1 MSLQNPI
8 QPVNPSQP
16 INNALA
22 SANPQLYYASRA
34 GQNTVEEQGIMD
46 NIQRLLAKDKEL
58 NQMHDAGKAYKIYND
73 LDPVIKQGLQFI
85 NEGAQYQKAPPSLLG
100 KALKGGLNA
109 VANPFREILH
119 TAMVPIKSVHTAY
132 DVTRQ
137 ATNNSEAFKYLLTK
151 KSWSDAWNGHNQW
164 NQDELAKLEEQHGRA
179 ASFLARGIIDGKKP
193 GDIIR
198 EYGQLDTDM
207 VNAIRMMSDVDAKG
221 NNSVDWT
228 KVMTDHKS
236 NQINYGNDITKW
248 FNSNHPP
255 KDGGVWSYVAP
266 YALQPLGIIGIDNN
280 IHPSK
285 DGEQWLIDN
294 PNPFSK
300 GGEVSPSGFNNFVF
314 DIVMDPMTWLTMGST
329 KSMMQSEKLAETFIQ
344 AGRNNSAT
352 RVADLFA
359 DPAVAQYHT
368 GLADAINGLRAA
380 RKAGDDAASAY
391 ARINISQ
398 NFSKYD
404 NDIILNRL
412 TTAKVLN
419 DEEKLVPVTDLK
431 TMQKF
436 FEMGEHTNYII
447 SGRTEGSQYYTENH
461 VAIER
466 STRKLT
472 NGVRALWDEMV
483 NGVDRKVLNGIE
495 VIPDKVRNSATEFD
509 KYMANAREFK
519 LIDPK
524 SDEALNSL
532 TRHGNQLQRAYNAA
546 MSKHPA
552 NVMIYTEDNMVVK
565 SVGPFR
571 DFARVIVGDKV
582 QANLLAER
590 YLRVSPEERI
600 NLLYSMFKLYTDKI
614 GLASTV
620 KGLEKQ
626 RGFLESIFAPVKGAG
641 PITNPV
647 MPEHLI
653 KDNMLEIPTGISQLL
668 HTTEGISMPNFQS
681 LIEDVHNTRNFSSA
695 IAKNFGFSGLT
706 NEAWAKFV
714 MGSWSKLTL
723 FPKLGTKSAVDEGT
737 IGLMVQHPRAI
748 LDFFWGKGSAVSNTV
763 AAYRGSSETYGLVK
777 NKLLSGLGR
786 NPAEYVS
793 AAERKAMQ
801 APVKVDV
808 SYRLPNGK
816 LINRNMIVSADEYF
830 GAPYE
835 ERLANK
841 VIAKYAG
848 KLTSEEQRY
857 LATHLLNN
865 SHALE
870 GMVQSHV
877 ARSFGS
883 TMVDGTMAAEI
894 YGKSALTEA
903 VDEWG
908 RKDMGKFITDE
919 HNMLLNSERT
929 QIHYDAFNRYFG
941 YNALKMPNGKMLDLG
956 NTFIKHNALRSAEDG
971 QAYVDDVMQQIGWVR
986 NKDGNWAASG
996 KIVAEDEYGKVISTA
1011 SQSLKTIKYFNGRFG
1026 QTYGLTAAGKSASQ
1040 ISEGI
1045 IYKSMGELYNIFHGS
1060 GEKGVFNEGLLN
1072 ALQSKVAE
1080 AEGKIT
1086 ARKSFEAS
1094 DAAMRRYAKKP
1105 LVVTDQTKESRAAYE
1120 ARQTNY
1126 AYHAR
1131 NMPFADFEVLAKD
1144 FPIIGELKTQYDMPS
1159 LVDSAESAF
1168 KKYGEI
1174 PWKMMDKQLTDLYRA
1189 DAFGIKVLQQRKIL
1203 AADEKQMVNDL
1214 VKSGVNREDALLQAD
1229 IFMDTRATHNA
1240 ADELMKYADNPDVRS
1255 QMAWNL
1261 RGVGRF
1267 YRATEDYVR
1276 RAGRYLVAH
1285 PDKIIYRAGH
1295 AQQAINGSGVM
1306 YTDDKGNQYVM
1317 VPNDAM
1323 LWNMVAPVLTAVAD
1337 PVRATEN
1344 VVRGNWDF
1352 FKQPKWNQ
1360 YSAKVSLLNPSYNDA
1375 AGIPSLTGPTIAI
1388 PVKVVQSLLGMI
1400 GRTLN
1405 NEQTLVVADNLDNI
1419 ILGPGSDNTSWMRA
1433 ALPSGLVGLWSQF
1446 EPEHK
1451 TGIQATTLMQAAANL
1466 EYSNSTKMKPE
1477 DWGNAEKVQQ
1487 HYDRLRIATLNL
1499 LSVKVGFNLES
1510 PVTLSTNDANFPND
1524 LRRTG
1529 VIGFRQEFSDI
1540 LRAVI
1545 DVNSKYGYY
1554 IGDPVATAVSMFT
1567 ASDPDKL
1574 VWTVGTGNKA
1584 AKAAISYTKE
1594 TKLWTMKNTNLL
1606 HDYSDVAWVFA
1617 PNIGKYDPSV
1627 VTYLAA
1633 MDIIPG
1639 QQNPFDSNDA
1649 ILKRYLLSAA
1659 TARARNDYYNVDR
1672 ELEQQLNDPNNPDRN
1687 RATVRGE
1694 LIRRANDIKTAM
1706 KANNPALALD
1716 LGTNPV
1722 VARQELIQKF
1732 NHLDQMVNNPKYFDV
1747 LPKGDRN
1754 QMALMTARVN
1764 RMLAVFE
1771 DVNIRSQFNG
1781 QDSVDKVYQDGVDF
1795 LTQLSAGNPSL
1806 TEAWTSVIK
1815 PLINDVY
1822 KIPTKAM
1829 GKP

>member
-1 MSLQNPI
+1 MSFQNPI
-8 QPVNPSQP
+8 QPVNPAKP
-16 INNALA
+16 INNTLA

-34 GQNTVEEQGIMD
+34 GQNTQEEQGIMD
-46 NIQRLLAKDKEL
+46 NMQRLLAKDKEL
-58 NQMHDAGKAYKIYND
+58 NQMHDVGKAYKAYNN
-73 LDPVIKQGLQFI
+73 LDPIIKQGLQFI
-85 NEGAQYQKAPPSLLG
+85 NEGAQYQKAPPSILG
-100 KALKGGLNA
+100 QIATNTLKFA
-109 VANPFREILH
+109 TDPFRQILAA
-119 TAMVPIKSVHTAY
+119 TMVPFKAVHAAY

-137 ATNNSEAFKYLLTK
+137 ATNNSDALKYLLTK
-151 KSWSDAWNGHNQW
+151 KTWSDAWAGHNQW
-164 NQDELAKLEEQHGRA
+164 NQDELAKLEDQHGRA

-207 VNAIRMMSDVDAKG
+207 VNAVRMMSNVDAKG
-221 NNSVDWT
+221 KPSPEWG
-228 KVMTDHKS
+228 KVMADH
-236 NQINYGNDITKW
+236 NAAQINYGNDVTAW

-255 KDGGVWSYVAP
+255 KDGGVWSYIAP
-266 YALQPLGIIGIDNN
+266 AALDPLSFIGIDNN
-280 IHPSK
+280 VHPSK
-285 DGEQWLIDN
+285 DGTKWLMDN

-300 GGEVSPSGFNNFVF
+300 GGEISPSGFNNAVF
-314 DIVMDPMTWLTMGST
+314 DVVADPMTWLTGGSS
-329 KSMMQSEKLAETFIQ
+329 KAVLKSEKLAETFTN
-344 AGRNNSAT
+344 AAHNNSAT

-359 DPAVAQYHT
+359 DPAVAQYHA
-368 GLADAINGLRAA
+368 GLADAVNGLRTA

-391 ARINISQ
+391 ARINIAQ

-404 NDIILNRL
+404 NDLILNRL
-412 TTAKVLN
+412 INTKVLN
-419 DEEKLVPVTDLK
+419 EEEKLVPVTDLN

-472 NGVRALWDEMV
+472 NGVKAMWDQMV
-483 NGVDRKVLNGIE
+483 NGVDRRIIAGEKAIPDSVLNNAE
-495 VIPDKVRNSATEFD
+495 EFD
-509 KYMANAREFK
+509 KYMANAREFR
-519 LIDPK
+519 LVDPK
-524 SDEALNSL
+524 ADEALNNL
-532 TRHGNQLQRAYNAA
+532 TRHGNQLQRAYNSA
-546 MSKHPA
+546 MAKHPA
-552 NVMIYTEDNMVVK
+552 NVMLYTEDNMVLK
-565 SVGPFR
+565 SINAFR
-571 DFARVIVGDKV
+571 DFSRVIVGDKV

-590 YLRVSPEERI
+590 FLRVNPEERI
-600 NLLYSMFKLYTDKI
+600 NMLFSMFKLYTDKI

-620 KGLEKQ
+620 KGLDKQ
-626 RGFLESIFAPVKGAG
+626 RAWLESIFAPIKGMG

-647 MPEHLI
+647 TPEHLMR
-653 KDNMLEIPTGISQLL
+653 DNVIDIPSGASELL
-668 HTTEGISMPNFQS
+668 HTTEGVSMPNFQS
-681 LIEDVHNTRNFSSA
+681 LIEDVHNTRNFSSVM
-695 IAKNFGFSGLT
+695 AKNLGFSGLT
-706 NEAWAKFV
+706 NEAWAKFL
-714 MGSWSKLTL
+714 MGTWSKLTL
-723 FPKLGTKSAVDEGT
+723 FPKLGIKSAIDEGT

-748 LDFFWGKGSAVSNTV
+748 LDFFWGKGSAISNAT
-763 AAYRGSSETYGLVK
+763 AAYRGSTETYGFVK
-777 NKLLSGLGR
+777 SKLLSGLGR

-801 APVKVDV
+801 EPVKLDV

-835 ERLANK
+835 ERLANR

-848 KLTSEEQRY
+848 KLTPEEQRY
-857 LATHLLNN
+857 LGTHLINN

-883 TMVDGTMAAEI
+883 TMVDGTLAAEI
-894 YGKSALTEA
+894 YGKSPLTEA
-903 VDEWG
+903 VESWG
-908 RKDMGKFITDE
+908 RKDMGKYITDE
-919 HNMLLNSERT
+919 KNMLLNSERT
-929 QIHYDAFNRYFG
+929 QIHYDAFSRYFG
-941 YNALKMPNGKMLDLG
+941 YNSIKMPNGKVLDLG
-956 NTFIKHNALRSAEDG
+956 NAFIKHNALRTAEDG
-971 QAYVDDVMQQIGWVR
+971 AAYVEDLMKQIGWTR
-986 NKDGNWAASG
+986 NAEGNWTAAG
-996 KIVAEDEYGKVISTA
+996 KIVAEDETGKTISTA
-1011 SQSLKTIKYFNGRFG
+1011 TDSLKTIKYFNGRFG
-1026 QTYGLTAAGKSASQ
+1026 QTYGLMAAGKSASQ

-1045 IYKSMGELYNIFHGS
+1045 IYKTLGELYNIFHGS
-1060 GEKGVFNEGLLN
+1060 GEKGVFNEELLK

-1080 AEGKIT
+1080 AEGKIG
-1086 ARKSFEAS
+1086 ARRAFEAS
-1094 DAAMRRYAKKP
+1094 DAAMRKYAGKP
-1105 LVVTDQTKESRAAYE
+1105 LQITEQTKASRAAYE
-1120 ARQTNY
+1120 ARQLDY

-1131 NMPFADFEVLAKD
+1131 KMPFADFEVLTKD

-1159 LVDSAESAF
+1159 LIDSAESAF

-1189 DAFGIKVLQQRKIL
+1189 DAFGIKVLQQRKVL
-1203 AADEKQMVNDL
+1203 AADEAKMVEDL
-1214 VKSGVNREDALLQAD
+1214 VKNGVRREDAQLQAD

-1276 RAGRYLVAH
+1276 RAGRYLIAH
-1285 PDKIIYRAGH
+1285 PDKVIYRGGH
-1295 AQQAINGSGVM
+1295 AQQAINGSGVT

-1317 VPNDAM
+1317 IPNDGM

-1337 PVRATEN
+1337 PIRAGEN
-1344 VVRGNWDF
+1344 IIRGNWDF
-1352 FKQPKWNQ
+1352 FKQPQWNQ
-1360 YSAKVSLLNPSYNDA
+1360 FSAKVSLLNPSYNDA

-1388 PVKVVQSLLGMI
+1388 PVKAVQGLLGMI
-1400 GRTLN
+1400 GRELHNEPTLR
-1405 NEQTLVVADNLDNI
+1405 VADNLDNI

-1433 ALPSGLVGLWSQF
+1433 ALPSDLVAAWSMF
-1446 EPEHK
+1446 DPEHK
-1451 TGIQATTLMQAAANL
+1451 TGVQATTFMQAAANL
-1466 EYSNSTKMKPE
+1466 EYAKDTKMKPE
-1477 DWGNAEKVQQ
+1477 DWKDEQKVTQY
-1487 HYDRLRIATLNL
+1487 YDRLRIATLNL
-1499 LSVKVGFNLES
+1499 LSVKVGFNMES
-1510 PVTLSTNDANFPND
+1510 PVTLSTNDPSFPNE
-1524 LRRTG
+1524 LRRNG
-1529 VIGFRQEFSDI
+1529 VISFRQEFSDI
-1540 LRAVI
+1540 LRSVI

-1567 ASDPDKL
+1567 ASNPDKL
-1574 VWTVGTGNKA
+1574 IWTVGTGNKA

-1594 TKLWTMKNTNLL
+1594 TKLWTMKNTDLL
-1606 HDYSDVAWVFA
+1606 HTYSDVAWVFA

-1627 VTYLAA
+1627 VTYLSA
-1633 MDIIPG
+1633 MDVIPG
-1639 QQNPFDSNDA
+1639 QQNPFSDNNA
-1649 ILKRYLLSAA
+1649 ILKKYLLSAA

-1672 ELEQQLNDPNNPDRN
+1672 ELQQQLNDPNNPDRN
-1687 RATVRGE
+1687 RGTVRAE

-1716 LGTNPV
+1716 LGLNPV
-1722 VARQELIQKF
+1722 VGRQELIQKF

-1754 QMALMTARVN
+1754 QMALMTARAN

-1781 QDSVDKVYQDGVDF
+1781 QDSVDQVYKDGVDF
-1795 LTQLSAGNPSL
+1795 LTKLSAGNPSL
-1806 TEAWTSVIK
+1806 TEAWTSVIQ